1 MLKKISSFIFISLV
15 LGLTACTSIGPSA
28 IKSTRGDYN
37 IALQQTNNEQLLLN
51 IVRLKYRDNPTFLKL
66 TSVTTSF
73 TFQAEANSDTA
84 FVSGTDPVAFGAN
97 ITYADKPTV
106 TYTPLQGDK
115 FVTQIMS
122 PFKLNTLALLY
133 HSGWSVERILALTA
147 QNINN
152 LKNAPSASGPTPER
166 KPEFEKFKETI
177 ILMRELQM
185 EGILYLGA
193 GENATNSL
201 VLYIKP
207 KAKNDPRVKKL
218 QTLLGLKGNKSLY
231 PIAVGLIAQSN
242 SISINTRSLIGVLF
256 YVSQAVEVPER
267 DIAAGR
273 VTRTLDDEG
282 NVFNWSQMLGK
293 LIRIRSSMERPKNAS
308 VVIRYRDAWFYIDDS
323 DLSSKST
330 FALLTQLSALS
341 ASGVKS
347 EAPVLTLPIG
357 N

>member
-1 MLKKISSFIFISLV
+1 MLKQVGYFIFAFFI
-15 LGLTACTSIGPSA
+15 LGMTACTSLGPSA

-51 IVRLKYRDNPTFLKL
+51 IVRLKYRDNPTFLQL

-73 TFQAEANSDTA
+73 TFQTEANADTEFKRGA
-84 FVSGTDPVAFGAN
+84 DPFNFGAN
-97 ITYADKPTV
+97 IIYADKPTV
-106 TYTPLQGDK
+106 SYTPLQGDK
-115 FVTQIMS
+115 FVTEIMS
-122 PFKLNTLALLY
+122 PFKLNTLSLLY

-147 QNINN
+147 QNMNN

-166 KPEFEKFKETI
+166 KPKFEKFKETI
-177 ILMRELQM
+177 LLMRELQM
-185 EGILYLGA
+185 EDILYLGA
-193 GENATNSL
+193 GKIAGNSL

-207 KAKNDPRVKKL
+207 KTNNDPRVEKL
-218 QTLLGLKGNKSLY
+218 RTLLGLKENKSLY
-231 PIAVGLIAQSN
+231 PMSVGLIANQN
-242 SISINTRSLIGVLF
+242 SITINPRSLMGVLF

-282 NVFNWSQMLGK
+282 NLFDWSKMLGP
-293 LIRIRSSMERPKNAS
+293 LIRIRSSMESPDNAY
-308 VVIRYRDAWFYIDDS
+308 VAIRYRKAWFYIDDS

-330 FALLTQLSALS
+330 FSLLTQLSALS
-341 ASGVKS
+341 ASGIKS